1 MMRFLLA
8 AWLLVLA
15 VDAGGC
21 KSNDPAPVVGDLEL
35 TLTYPTASQSSTY
48 YLYTENGWL
57 ANGVDALRQ
66 NRLGVSTSAGSG
78 RLQSTLTL
86 RDLNMGNYVLTIGR
100 TPKSVQVTAGR
111 TNTFTL
117 DF

>member
-1 MMRFLLA
+1 MMRFFLA

-15 VDAGGC
+15 VAAGGC
-21 KSNDPAPVVGDLEL
+21 KNNDPAPVVGDLEL
-35 TLTYPTASQSSTY
+35 TLTYPTAYQNTTY

-57 ANGVDALRQ
+57 ANGVDPLRQ